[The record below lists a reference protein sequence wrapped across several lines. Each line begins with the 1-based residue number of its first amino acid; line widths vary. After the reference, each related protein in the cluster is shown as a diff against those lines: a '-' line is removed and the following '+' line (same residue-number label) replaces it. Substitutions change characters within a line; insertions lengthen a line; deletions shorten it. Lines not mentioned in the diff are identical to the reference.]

1 MQGGALIALSD
12 SCRVRDSRQALRR
25 PLGIIL
31 MAMTNEQW
39 TVRTGAAAL
48 ATCIVRT
55 LQQSDPTFEERFLK
69 HLDDAYHQFRDDS
82 DAVGADGKPR
92 DVIGVLEMLTW
103 TNELLTGWNPVVGQ
117 GRPLLK

>member
-1 MQGGALIALSD
+1 MQGGAIIALLSL
-12 SCRVRDSRQALRR
+12 SRSRFTSSLAPAIGDYSHGHDKR
-25 PLGIIL
+25 
-31 MAMTNEQW
+31 AMD
-39 TVRTGAAAL
+39 RKDGAAAL

-69 HLDDAYHQFRDDS
+69 NLDDAYHQFRDDN